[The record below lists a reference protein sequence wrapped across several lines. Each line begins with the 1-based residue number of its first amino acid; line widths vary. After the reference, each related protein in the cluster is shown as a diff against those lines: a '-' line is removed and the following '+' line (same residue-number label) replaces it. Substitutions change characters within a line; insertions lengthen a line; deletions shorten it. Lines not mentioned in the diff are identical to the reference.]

1 MSVDFPADIE
11 TFVEQEVLSGV
22 YASREELIVA
32 AVTLLRQRQADLER
46 LRHDIADGMEGEGI
60 PAAQVFAE
68 LRAKFGLRQASSS
81 P

>member
-11 TFVEQEVLSGV
+11 TFVEQEVSSGT

-46 LRHDIADGMEGEGI
+46 LREDIAEGLEGEGI
-60 PAAQVFAE
+60 PAAQIFAE
-68 LRAKFGLRQASSS
+68 LRAKFGPRQASS
-81 P
+81 PP